1 MFLSAFAS
9 DVVAKADIPKLLA
22 QQSENLRKA
31 EELRKHLE
39 KLKETQLHKAV
50 KPIVKNMYDASNT
63 LPTPIFDASSIPW
76 LDKAGHFF
84 SAMDTI
90 GNYITHPILIVNA
103 ISGASYWVCLFIGIG
118 GLIYY
123 MVGNKK
129 GLKWTSGSLLSYI
142 LIETL
147 NKGLSVL

>member
-9 DVVAKADIPKLLA
+9 DVVATADIPKLLA
-22 QQSENLRKA
+22 QQAENLRKA

-39 KLKETQLHKAV
+39 KLKELQLHKAV
-50 KPIVKNMYDASNT
+50 KPIIKNMYDASNT
-63 LPTPIFDASSIPW
+63 LQTPIFDVNSIPW

-84 SAMDTI
+84 TAMDTV

-103 ISGASYWVCLFIGIG
+103 ISGASYWICLFIGIG

-129 GLKWTSGSLLSYI
+129 GLRWTGGSFISYI

-147 NKGLSVL
+147 QKGMSLL